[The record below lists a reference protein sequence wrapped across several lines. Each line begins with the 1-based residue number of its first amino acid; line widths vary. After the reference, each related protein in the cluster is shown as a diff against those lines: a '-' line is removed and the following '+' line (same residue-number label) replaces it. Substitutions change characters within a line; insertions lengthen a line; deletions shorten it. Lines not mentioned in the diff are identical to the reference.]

1 MAQIGWLTK
10 MTYGLI
16 AEKLGHSFSKEVH
29 NKLFDYDYELK
40 EIAEKDFDSFMKSKD
55 FKAINVT
62 IPYKERVI
70 PYLDYLSEMAENI
83 GAVNTIVNDNGVLKG
98 YNTDFL
104 GMVALINKNN
114 IQIENKKVLI
124 LGSGGTSK
132 TALMVAKSLKCS
144 SVYRVSRDKKENCIT
159 YDDAKTKHYDAQVI
173 INTTPVG
180 MYPNIGVSA
189 INLDDFPK
197 TEAIIDAIYNP
208 LRSKLV
214 CDAKKKNLTA
224 VGGLYMLVAQAALAA
239 EKFIGTTVATQE
251 IDRVYNEILS
261 AKQNIVLV
269 GMPGSGKTT
278 IGKLL
283 AKQHSMKFIDTDEQI
298 VKRTEKSI
306 SQIFS
311 EIGEQGFRK
320 IETEIICSISGVQNT
335 VISTGGG
342 AILNKNNI
350 DILKENGKVYFID
363 RPLCEIVTTSDR
375 PLSSNKDDLIKR
387 YEERYPLYCSCC
399 DKQVAIE
406 NDPYINMQKIS
417 EDFYNENTCD

>member
-104 GMVALINKNN
+104 GMVALINKNK

-144 SVYRVSRDKKENCIT
+144 TVYRVSRDKKENCIT

-214 CDAKKKNLTA
+214 CDAKEKNLTA

-306 SQIFS
+306 PQIFS

-320 IETEIICSISGVQNT
+320 IETEIIRSISGVQNT

-363 RPLCEIVTTSDR
+363 RPLCEIVATSDR

-406 NDPYINMQKIS
+406 SDPYINMQKIS

>member
-98 YNTDFL
+98 YNTDFW

-144 SVYRVSRDKKENCIT
+144 SVYRVSRDKKEDCIT

-306 SQIFS
+306 PQIFS

-320 IETEIICSISGVQNT
+320 IETEIIRSISGVQNT

-399 DKQVAIE
+399 DKQVATE